1 MHAFRAAGTTD
12 KVATTATLD
21 VIFVRI
27 FLLFGLLLLTTNLAL
42 AQSAGVPFA
51 SWSGPYAGLNA
62 GYAVGHSDQTDRGFP
77 ASIASAAGSATTTPA
92 AASPT
97 APSYFFDGAGGTIT
111 LFNSHS
117 SRPIGGSP
125 IVITETGDGH
135 YSVGGGLIGG
145 TLGYNWQ
152 RDRWVFGIE
161 GDYAWADVAG
171 RSSACGSNSATP
183 HPCGTSLDALG
194 TIRGR
199 IGYAVGPTGSLLPY
213 LTGGAAFGNVR
224 GWDSLMSGSGTSL
237 RPGWAAGAGIEAMIT
252 PQWTAKLEYLHAD
265 FGGSQLFD
273 IVPGIP
279 ETVDLRLDS
288 VRVGLNYRF
297 DASALRPQ

>member
-1 MHAFRAAGTTD
+1 VHAFRATGTND
-12 KVATTATLD
+12 NVATTATLD

-27 FLLFGLLLLTTNLAL
+27 FWFFGFLLLTTNSTL
-42 AQSAGVPFA
+42 AQSAGVPVA
-51 SWSGPYAGLNA
+51 NWSGPYAGLNA
-62 GYAVGHSDQTDRGFP
+62 GYAGGHSDQTDRGFP
-77 ASIASAAGSATTTPA
+77 ASAAPAPA
-92 AASPT
+92 ASVPAITSASPS
-97 APSYFFDGAGGTIT
+97 PYYFESDGAGLFVTSGATLTNSTSSPGVIT
-111 LFNSHS
+111 LK
-117 SRPIGGSP
+117 
-125 IVITETGDGH
+125 GDGH

-152 RDRWVFGIE
+152 RGRWVFGIE

-183 HPCGTSLDALG
+183 HPCGTSLDSLG
-194 TIRGR
+194 TFRGR

-224 GWDSLMSGSGTSL
+224 GWDSLMSASGSSV
-237 RPGWAAGAGIEAMIT
+237 RPGWTAGAGIEAMIT

-279 ETVDLRLDS
+279 EFPGFRKRS
-288 VRVGLNYRF
+288 IC
-297 DASALRPQ
+297 ASTAFALA

>member
-1 MHAFRAAGTTD
+1 LTLS
-12 KVATTATLD
+12 KAT
-21 VIFVRI
+21 
-27 FLLFGLLLLTTNLAL
+27 
-42 AQSAGVPFA
+42 
-51 SWSGPYAGLNA
+51 
-62 GYAVGHSDQTDRGFP
+62 
-77 ASIASAAGSATTTPA
+77 
-92 AASPT
+92 
-97 APSYFFDGAGGTIT
+97 
-111 LFNSHS
+111 
-117 SRPIGGSP
+117 GGS
-125 IVITETGDGH
+125 IVTTKTGDGH

-152 RDRWVFGIE
+152 RGRWVFGIE

-183 HPCGTSLDALG
+183 HPCGTGLDALG
-194 TIRGR
+194 TFRGR

-224 GWDSLMSGSGTSL
+224 GWDSLMSASGSSV
-237 RPGWAAGAGIEAMIT
+237 RPGWTAGAGIEAMIP

>member
-1 MHAFRAAGTTD
+1 VQAFRATSANGNVTTTI
-12 KVATTATLD
+12 VLD

-27 FLLFGLLLLTTNLAL
+27 FLLFGFLLLTTNSAL
-42 AQSAGVPFA
+42 AQSAGVPFV

-62 GYAVGHSDQTDRGFP
+62 GYAGGHSDQTDRGFP
-77 ASIASAAGSATTTPA
+77 ASVAPAAGSATTTPA

-111 LFNSHS
+111 LSNSHS
-117 SRPIGGSP
+117 SRPIIGGSP

-152 RDRWVFGIE
+152 RGRWVFGIE

-171 RSSACGSNSATP
+171 HSSACGSNP
-183 HPCGTSLDALG
+183 HPCGTSLDSLG
-194 TIRGR
+194 TFRGR
-199 IGYAVGPTGSLLPY
+199 IGYAAGSTGSLLPY

-224 GWDSLMSGSGTSL
+224 GWDSLMSASGTSL
-237 RPGWAAGAGIEAMIT
+237 RTGWTAGAGIEAMIT
-252 PQWTAKLEYLHAD
+252 PQWTAKLEYFHAD

-288 VRVGLNYRF
+288 ARIGLNYRF
-297 DASALRPQ
+297 DAAALRPQ

>member
-1 MHAFRAAGTTD
+1 
-12 KVATTATLD
+12 VLD

-27 FLLFGLLLLTTNLAL
+27 FLLFGFLLLTTNSAL
-42 AQSAGVPFA
+42 AQSAGVPFV

-62 GYAVGHSDQTDRGFP
+62 GYAGGHSDQTDRGFP
-77 ASIASAAGSATTTPA
+77 ASVAPASAAGSAPA
-92 AASPT
+92 ATSPT
-97 APSYFFDGAGGTIT
+97 VPSYYFESDGAGTTTTYGGGAVIKNAST
-111 LFNSHS
+111 LTLTNTTV
-117 SRPIGGSP
+117 SP
-125 IVITETGDGH
+125 GVITVTGDGH

-152 RDRWVFGIE
+152 RGRWVFGIE

-171 RSSACGSNSATP
+171 HSSACGSNP
-183 HPCGTSLDALG
+183 HPCGTSLDSLG
-194 TIRGR
+194 TFRGR
-199 IGYAVGPTGSLLPY
+199 IGYAVGSTGSLLPY

-224 GWDSLMSGSGTSL
+224 GWDSLMSASGTSV
-237 RPGWAAGAGIEAMIT
+237 RPGWTAGAGIEAMIT
-252 PQWTAKLEYLHAD
+252 PQWTAKLEYLHSD

-279 ETVDLRLDS
+279 ETVDLRIDS

-297 DASALRPQ
+297 DAAALRPH

>member
-1 MHAFRAAGTTD
+1 MQAFRTASANDNVTTTI
-12 KVATTATLD
+12 VPD
-21 VIFVRI
+21 VIFVRL
-27 FLLFGLLLLTTNLAL
+27 FLLFGFLLLTTNLAL
-42 AQSAGVPFA
+42 AQSAGVPFVT
-51 SWSGPYAGLNA
+51 WSGLYAGLNA
-62 GYAVGHSDQTDRGFP
+62 GYAGGHSDQTDRGFP
-77 ASIASAAGSATTTPA
+77 TSIAPAAGSATTAPS

-111 LFNSHS
+111 LSKSHS
-117 SRPIGGSP
+117 PRPIGGSP

-152 RDRWVFGIE
+152 RDRWVVGIE

-171 RSSACGSNSATP
+171 RSSACGSNSATL
-183 HPCGTSLDALG
+183 HPCGTSLDSLS
-194 TIRGR
+194 TFRGR
-199 IGYAVGPTGSLLPY
+199 IGYAVGSTGSLLPY

-224 GWDSLMSGSGTSL
+224 GWDSLMSVSGSSV
-237 RPGWAAGAGIEAMIT
+237 RPGWTAGVGIEAMIT

-273 IVPGIP
+273 I
-279 ETVDLRLDS
+279 DLRIDS

-297 DASALRPQ
+297 DAAALRPH